1 MLRLKLFTFKR
12 FFEKDGGDV
21 VLDITRRSI
30 SFDRN
35 PRPRS
40 SVIVSAE
47 TEMRMDLIAYSAY
60 KEQGNMDFLL
70 KYNNISNPF
79 SLEKGRVILLPTR
92 QDLRD
97 AYYTPDEI
105 VDRSLEKPNNQSQF
119 VVPKTEKDKKRLE
132 QLKKK
137 AKTREILPPNINK
150 TGDKNI
156 KVKDG
161 KIIFGDDVT
170 TVNKEDCPE
179 PISRARLKERL
190 TLNKI
195 FQ

>member
-1 MLRLKLFTFKR
+1 MLRLKLLTFKR
-12 FFEKDGGDV
+12 FFEKDNGDV

-70 KYNNISNPF
+70 KYNGIANPF
-79 SLEKGRVILLPTR
+79 SLERGRVVLLPSR

-97 AYYTPDEI
+97 AYFSPVEI
-105 VDRSLEKPNNQSQF
+105 VDRGAEKPNNESQF
-119 VVPKTEKDKKRLE
+119 IVPKTEKDKKRLE
-132 QLKKK
+132 QLKKR

-156 KVKDG
+156 KVQDG
-161 KIIFGDDVT
+161 KIVFGDDVT

>member
-12 FFEKDGGDV
+12 FFEKEGGDV

-30 SFDRN
+30 SFDKN

-40 SVIVSAE
+40 SVIVNAE

-79 SLEKGRVILLPTR
+79 SLERGRVILLPTR
-92 QDLRD
+92 QDLRE
-97 AYYTPDEI
+97 AYYTPDEL
-105 VDRSLEKPNNQSQF
+105 VDRGAEKPNNESQF

-132 QLKKK
+132 QLKKR
-137 AKTREILPPNINK
+137 ATTREILPPNINK
-150 TGDKNI
+150 TGDKNV

-170 TVNKEDCPE
+170 TVNKDDCPE

-195 FQ
+195 FR